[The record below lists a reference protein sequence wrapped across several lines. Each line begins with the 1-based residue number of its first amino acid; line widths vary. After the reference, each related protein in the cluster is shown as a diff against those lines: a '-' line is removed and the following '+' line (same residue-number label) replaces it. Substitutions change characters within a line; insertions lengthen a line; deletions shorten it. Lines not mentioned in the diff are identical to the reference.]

1 MVCGEY
7 LGLELL
13 ELPFPLR
20 QAVADTP
27 QVAPTRRGGVDCHA
41 SSSWRAPGGRG
52 AAWDGSGPREWRLSP
67 TASTAQ
73 DTPERLC
80 TEADFA
86 TLRACRAPETAPCRF
101 MEAVHSALAHM
112 CRARVSRA
120 LPAAV
125 RASRVASHTCPQT
138 SAEWPARAA
147 QRRAPLP
154 RERGT
159 RPPRCTASHR
169 AGRKGAN
176 PQGGGVGQPPWKKV
190 WSATQAPPKGTSQD
204 ARPFEVLTRLFLL
217 LERALGFRGGSC
229 G

>member
-73 DTPERLC
+73 DTPKGC
-80 TEADFA
+80 VQADFA
-86 TLRACRAPETAPCRF
+86 TLRACRTPKTAPCRF

-125 RASRVASHTCPQT
+125 RASRVASHP
-138 SAEWPARAA
+138 PAHRPLLNGRPAPRNGERHCRASEAHARRAA
-147 QRRAPLP
+147 LPPTGRAA
-154 RERGT
+154 RG
-159 RPPRCTASHR
+159 
-169 AGRKGAN
+169 GR
-176 PQGGGVGQPPWKKV
+176 GVGQLPWKKV

-204 ARPFEVLTRLFLL
+204 ARFEVLTRLFLL